1 MPEQR
6 LVLVGY
12 SGRDQAAVQAHVEE
26 LLAHGVPAPAEV
38 PAVWE
43 VPASLLSSDA
53 VVKVNGASTSGEAE
67 PVLLLRDEGAFVAVG
82 SDHTDRDLERTD
94 MDAAKAACPK
104 LVSRTAWT
112 LASVRDEWDQ
122 IELRSD
128 VLVDGEWRPYQRA
141 VLGELLEPEW
151 YISCFPAP
159 AVVFCGTVAAADGLV
174 TNATAFRASL
184 RRPSDGAVLVCEYE
198 IGRG

>member
-1 MPEQR
+1 M
-6 LVLVGY
+6 LVGY
-12 SGRDQAAVQAHVEE
+12 AGRDQAAVQAHVNE
-26 LLAHGVPAPAEV
+26 LAAHGVPAPAEV
-38 PAVWE
+38 PTVWE
-43 VPASLLSSDA
+43 VPASLLCSDS
-53 VVKVNGASTSGEAE
+53 VVKVNGTATSGEAE
-67 PVLLLRDEGAFVAVG
+67 PVLLLRDDGAFVAVG

-104 LVSRTAWT
+104 LVSRDVWP

-141 VLGELLEPEW
+141 VLAELLEPEW
-151 YISCFPAP
+151 YINCFRAP
-159 AVVFCGTVAAADGLV
+159 AVVFCGTVPAGDGLV
-174 TNATAFRASL
+174 TNASAFRAEL
-184 RRPSDGAVLVCEYE
+184 HRPSDGAMLRCEYE

>member
-1 MPEQR
+1 M
-6 LVLVGY
+6 LVGY
-12 SGRDQAAVQAHVEE
+12 AGRDQAAVQAHVDE
-26 LLAHGVPAPAEV
+26 LAAHGVPAPREV

-43 VPASLLSSDA
+43 VPVSLLCSDS
-53 VVKVNGASTSGEAE
+53 VVKVNGTATSGEAE
-67 PVLLLRDEGAFVAVG
+67 PVLLLRDDGAFVAVG

-104 LVSRTAWT
+104 LVSRDVWP
-112 LASVRDEWDQ
+112 LASVRDEWDA
-122 IELRSD
+122 IELRSE
-128 VLVDGEWRPYQRA
+128 VLVEGEWRPYQRA

-159 AVVFCGTVAAADGLV
+159 AVVFCGTVPASDGLV
-174 TNATAFRASL
+174 TNASAFRAEL
-184 RRPSDGAVLVCEYE
+184 RRPSDGAVLRCEYE

>member
-12 SGRDQAAVQAHVEE
+12 AGRDQAAVQAHVDE
-26 LLAHGVPAPAEV
+26 LAAHGVPVPREV

-53 VVKVNGASTSGEAE
+53 VVKVDGAATSGEAE
-67 PVLLLRDEGAFVAVG
+67 PVLLLRDDGTFLAVG

-104 LVSRTAWT
+104 LVSPDFWA
-112 LASVRDEWDQ
+112 LPDVRDEWDA

-128 VLVDGEWRPYQRA
+128 VLVDGGWRPYQQA
-141 VLGELLEPEW
+141 TLSELLEPEW
-151 YISCFPAP
+151 YLSHFDAP
-159 AVVFCGTVAAADGLV
+159 AVVFCGTVPAADGLV
-174 TNATAFRASL
+174 TDATAFRAEL
-184 RRPSDGAVLVCEYE
+184 RRPNGEVLRCEYE